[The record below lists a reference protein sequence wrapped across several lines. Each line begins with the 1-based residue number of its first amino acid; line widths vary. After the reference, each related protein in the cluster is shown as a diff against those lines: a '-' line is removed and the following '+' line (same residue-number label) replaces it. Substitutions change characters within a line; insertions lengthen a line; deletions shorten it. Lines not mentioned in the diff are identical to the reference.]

1 MRGATIQTVQIMPVV
16 VQKYGGT
23 SVADPS
29 RIKAVADRVVHT
41 REEGND
47 LVVVVSAMGQTTN
60 TLLGLAAEVSTAPH
74 PRELDMLLTA
84 GERISMALLSMA
96 LNDRGVPAVSYTGS
110 QAGILTDSAHGGA
123 RITRI
128 TGERVR
134 ESLDGGK
141 VVIVA
146 GFQGVDPSS
155 REITTLGRGGSD
167 TTAVALAGT
176 LGAEACEILT
186 DVTGV
191 YTADPRVVSDARLL
205 ADVEYRQMLALSEA
219 GAGVLMPHSVEFAME
234 HSVPVHVRSSFSDD
248 EGTWIRPEVPERRFV
263 GIAHRVGPDHGVLTV
278 IGSEAHVTA
287 TDAMVAMHDA
297 GIVTALVGSNEQSVS
312 FSADPEQIDDAVR
325 LLHVR
330 LFAMEANS

>member
-1 MRGATIQTVQIMPVV
+1 MPVV

-60 TLLGLAAEVSTAPH
+60 ALLELAAEVSTSPH

-96 LNDRGVPAVSYTGS
+96 LNERGVPAVSYTGS

-134 ESLDGGK
+134 ESIDAGK

-146 GFQGVDPSS
+146 GFQGVDPTSK
-155 REITTLGRGGSD
+155 EVTTLGRGGSD
-167 TTAVALAGT
+167 TTAVALAAT
-176 LGAEACEILT
+176 LGAAACEILT
-186 DVTGV
+186 DVNGV
-191 YTADPRVVSDARLL
+191 FTADPRVVPEARLL
-205 ADVEYRQMLALSEA
+205 PDVEYRQMLALAAA
-219 GAGVLMPHSVEFAME
+219 GAGVLMPHSIEFAMDE
-234 HSVPVHVRSSFSDD
+234 GVPVHVRSSFTDD
-248 EGTWIRPEVPERRFV
+248 EGTWLHPDLTQRPYV
-263 GIAHRVGPDHGVLTV
+263 GIAHKVDDDLGVVTV
-278 IGSEAHVTA
+278 VGSEARVTA
-287 TDAMVAMHDA
+287 NEEMAAMNLA
-297 GIVTALVGSNEQSVS
+297 GMAIELIGADEQTAS
-312 FSADPEQIDDAVR
+312 FSVDPEQIEDAVKF
-325 LLHVR
+325 LHVR
-330 LFAMEANS
+330 LFGMETTS